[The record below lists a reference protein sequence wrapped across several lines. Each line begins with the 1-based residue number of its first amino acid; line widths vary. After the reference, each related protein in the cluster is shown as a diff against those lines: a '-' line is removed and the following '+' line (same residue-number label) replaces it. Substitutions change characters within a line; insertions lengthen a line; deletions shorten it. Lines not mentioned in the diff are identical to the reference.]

1 MANLGWAQDKGMQCI
16 PGRWTDTSNGQTAP
30 QGVIIKRTERGKKG
44 PWACLAIPVQHPAT
58 QPQRHL
64 NNNWKTRPRKRQRTI
79 WVTWFFLTPPPMP
92 SSPHSPPPSPPPPPL
107 PTWRKSQRNYHLGKE
122 VLEKLAWVPPPGIC
136 CSVDLMI
143 RGLEGSFLLGRH
155 GLEIKNNTE
164 MSLYLGTLGGR
175 KVSDVL
181 AELGN
186 RSIPKTVSA
195 LPAAQTSTFI
205 CLEPS

>member
-79 WVTWFFLTPPPMP
+79 WVTWFFLTAPPMP
-92 SSPHSPPPSPPPPPL
+92 SSPHSPPLHPHPYPCRL
-107 PTWRKSQRNYHLGKE
+107 EGKAKGIIT
-122 VLEKLAWVPPPGIC
+122 LEKRFWKSWPESLHRVSAAQWTWW
-136 CSVDLMI
+136 
-143 RGLEGSFLLGRH
+143 LEG
-155 GLEIKNNTE
+155 
-164 MSLYLGTLGGR
+164 
-175 KVSDVL
+175 
-181 AELGN
+181 
-186 RSIPKTVSA
+186 
-195 LPAAQTSTFI
+195 
-205 CLEPS
+205 